1 MFPPTEQQIYV
12 GRAQKKE
19 ERKTALKKDFIFHKK
34 MLQEQNKDRNLY
46 IKNLEADVN
55 DQGLY
60 DAFQGFGEITSAKV
74 CYFYRIFQ
82 SYSVT
87 HFA

>member
-1 MFPPTEQQIYV
+1 MLPSTDKQIYV
-12 GRAQKKE
+12 NRAQKKT
-19 ERKTALKKDFIFHKK
+19 ERTIALKKDFINIKK
-34 MLQEQNKDRNLY
+34 TLQEQNKDRNLY
-46 IKNLEADVN
+46 IKNLDADVN

-87 HFA
+87 HFS